1 MLWGAA
7 SDVEDEHR
15 LKIIGKTDSTK
26 IMSYNIRLARE
37 EMAASTE
44 TKIGAPANSDRA
56 GGDLL
61 RRYGP
66 YIDGTEQAPSSGDY
80 FETLDPYTGK
90 SWALV
95 GRCGPPDVEAAVAA
109 AKRAFDGWSRLRP
122 SKRGKI
128 LRTFADAI
136 VANADRL
143 AEIERR
149 DNGKL
154 AAEVNA
160 QVRYLGEYFHYYA
173 GLADKVQSAVIPTDK
188 DGVFAYTVYEAKG
201 VVAIITPWNSPLT
214 LTSWKLAPA
223 LAAGCTAVIKPSEFT
238 SASMIELA
246 EIASQAGIPPGVIN
260 VVTGFGPEVGEPLV
274 SHPDVAHIGFTGG
287 EIAGQKIYEAA
298 ARGMKTVTLE
308 LGGKSPN
315 IVFDD
320 ADLDQAVKGI
330 VSGIFAATGQ
340 TCQAGSRLLVQAS
353 VHDEV
358 ISRLIDFIKDAKI
371 GDPADLSTQIGPV
384 ATKPQFDK
392 ILSYIDIAKKEGA
405 TLAYGGGVRND
416 IGSGQFIEPTIFTNV
431 ENKMRVAQ
439 EEIFGPVLS
448 VIRFEDEEEAVRIG
462 NDIAYGL
469 AAGVWT
475 QSLKRTMFVTERL
488 KAGTIYVNNYRAT
501 SFTSPFGGFKR
512 SGIGRESG
520 PDAIK
525 DYLDTKTVWLSSDLD
540 VPNPFIR
547 R

>member
-1 MLWGAA
+1 MSA
-7 SDVEDEHR
+7 
-15 LKIIGKTDSTK
+15 TK
-26 IMSYNIRLARE
+26 D
-37 EMAASTE
+37 T
-44 TKIGAPANSDRA
+44 TIGADAATSRTGEVP
-56 GGDLL
+56 L
-61 RRYGP
+61 RRYGA
-66 YIDGTEQAPSSGDY
+66 YIGGAEHAPSSGHY
-80 FETLDPYTGK
+80 FATQDPFTGQD
-90 SWALV
+90 WALV
-95 GRCGPPDVEAAVAA
+95 AQCSAPDVDAA
-109 AKRAFDGWSRLRP
+109 ATNAKSAFESWSRLRP
-122 SKRGKI
+122 SQRGRI
-128 LRTFADAI
+128 LRKFADAI
-136 VANADRL
+136 IANADRL

-188 DGVFAYTVYEAKG
+188 EGVFAYTVYEPKG

-223 LAAGCTAVIKPSEFT
+223 LAAGCTAVVKPSEFT

-246 EIASQAGIPPGVIN
+246 TIATETGVPAGVIN
-260 VVTGFGPEVGEPLV
+260 VVTGFGEEVGGPLV

-340 TCQAGSRLLVQAS
+340 TCQAGSRLLVQDGI
-353 VHDEV
+353 HDEV
-358 ISRLIDFIKDAKI
+358 VERLVDFIKDVKI

-392 ILSYIDIAKKEGA
+392 ILSYIDLARKEGA
-405 TLAYGGGVRND
+405 TLAHGGKARRD
-416 IGSGQFIEPTIFTNV
+416 IGSGQFIEPTIFTDVQN
-431 ENKMRVAQ
+431 NMRVAQ

-448 VIRFEDEEEAVRIG
+448 VIRFTDEEDAVRIG
-462 NDIAYGL
+462 NDVAYGL

-475 QSLKRTMFVTERL
+475 QSLKRAMFMAERL

-525 DYLDTKTVWLSSDLD
+525 DYLDVKTVWVSSDLD

>member
-1 MLWGAA
+1 
-7 SDVEDEHR
+7 
-15 LKIIGKTDSTK
+15 
-26 IMSYNIRLARE
+26 MS
-37 EMAASTE
+37 ASTE
-44 TKIGAPANSDRA
+44 KTVGTAGTAALAN
-56 GGDLL
+56 GGEF

-66 YIDGTEQAPSSGDY
+66 YIDGKEVQPSSAEY
-80 FETLDPYTGK
+80 FDTQDPYTGLT
-90 SWALV
+90 WALV
-95 GRCGPPDVEAAVAA
+95 GRCGAADVDAAVSAA
-109 AKRAFDGWSRLRP
+109 ARAFQSWSKLRP
-122 SKRGKI
+122 SQRGKI
-128 LRTFADAI
+128 LRKFADAI
-136 VANADRL
+136 TANADRL

-160 QVRYLGEYFHYYA
+160 QVRYLADYFHYYA

-223 LAAGCTAVIKPSEFT
+223 LAAGCTAVVKPSEFT

-246 EIASQAGIPPGVIN
+246 AIATEAGIPAGVIN

-298 ARGMKTVTLE
+298 ARSMKTVTLE

-340 TCQAGSRLLVQAS
+340 TCQAGSRLLVQDS

-358 ISRLIDFIKDAKI
+358 IRRLIDFIRDAKI

-392 ILSYIDIAKKEGA
+392 ILSYIDIAQKEGA
-405 TLAYGGGVRND
+405 ELVYGGNARTD

-431 ENKMRVAQ
+431 DNSMRVAQ

-448 VIRFEDEEEAVRIG
+448 VIRFRDEEDAVRIG

-475 QSLKRTMFVTERL
+475 QSLKRTMYVTERL

-525 DYLDTKTVWLSSDLD
+525 DYLDVKTVWLSSDLD

>member
-1 MLWGAA
+1 MSTSSEIAVGA
-7 SDVEDEHR
+7 S
-15 LKIIGKTDSTK
+15 G
-26 IMSYNIRLARE
+26 Y
-37 EMAASTE
+37 AAGPNG
-44 TKIGAPANSDRA
+44 GA
-56 GGDLL
+56 L
-61 RRYGP
+61 RRYGA
-66 YIDGTEQAPSSGDY
+66 YIDGAEREPASGEY
-80 FETLDPYTGK
+80 FDTHDPYTGEV
-90 SWALV
+90 WAKV
-95 GRCGPPDVEAAVAA
+95 ARCGRADVDAAVSG
-109 AKRAFDGWSRLRP
+109 AKKAFERWSHLRP
-122 SKRGKI
+122 SQRGRI
-128 LRTFADAI
+128 LRKFADAI
-136 VANADRL
+136 IANADRL

-173 GLADKVQSAVIPTDK
+173 GLSDKVQSAVIPTDK
-188 DGVFAYTVYEAKG
+188 EGVFAYTVYEAKG

-246 EIASQAGIPPGVIN
+246 AIAIDAGVPAGVIN

-274 SHPDVAHIGFTGG
+274 SHPDVSHIGFTGG
-287 EIAGQKIYEAA
+287 ELAGQKIYEAA
-298 ARGMKTVTLE
+298 ARGLKTVTLE

-320 ADLDQAVKGI
+320 ADLDQAVKGV

-340 TCQAGSRLLVQAS
+340 TCQAGSRLLVQDS
-353 VHDEV
+353 IHDEL
-358 ISRLIDFIKDAKI
+358 IRRLVDFVKDAKI

-384 ATKPQFDK
+384 ATRPQFEK
-392 ILSYIDIAKKEGA
+392 ILSYIDIAKQEGA
-405 TLAYGGGVRND
+405 KLAYGGNVRAD
-416 IGSGQFIEPTIFTNV
+416 IGAGQFIEPTIFTDVHNR
-431 ENKMRVAQ
+431 MRIAQ
-439 EEIFGPVLS
+439 EEVFGPVLS
-448 VIRFEDEEEAVRIG
+448 VIRFKDEQDAVQIG

-475 QSLKRTMFVTERL
+475 QSLKRTMYVTEHL

-525 DYLDTKTVWLSSDLD
+525 DYLDVKTVWLSSDLD

>member
-1 MLWGAA
+1 MSEPVNSSTGVSGAA
-7 SDVEDEHR
+7 NPN
-15 LKIIGKTDSTK
+15 T
-26 IMSYNIRLARE
+26 
-37 EMAASTE
+37 
-44 TKIGAPANSDRA
+44 RA
-56 GGDLL
+56 EP
-61 RRYGP
+61 RRYGAF
-66 YIDGTEQAPSSGDY
+66 IDGREKAPVNGDY
-80 FETLDPYTGK
+80 FPTQDPFSGQD
-90 SWALV
+90 WAQIA
-95 GRCGPPDVEAAVAA
+95 RCTAADVDVAVASS
-109 AKRAFDGWSRLRP
+109 KKAFNSWSRLRP
-122 SKRGKI
+122 SQRGKL
-128 LRTFADAI
+128 LRKFADAI

-173 GLADKVQSAVIPTDK
+173 GLADKVQGAVIPTDK

-246 EIASQAGIPPGVIN
+246 HIAAEAGIPAGVIN

-274 SHPDVAHIGFTGG
+274 AHPDVAHIGFTGG

-298 ARGMKTVTLE
+298 ARGLKTVTLE

-315 IVFDD
+315 IIFDD

-340 TCQAGSRLLVQAS
+340 TCQAGSRLLVQDS
-353 VHDEV
+353 IHDEV
-358 ISRLIDFIKDAKI
+358 VRRLIDFISEAKI
-371 GDPADLSTQIGPV
+371 GDPSDLTTQIGPV

-392 ILSYIDIAKKEGA
+392 IMSYIDIAKQEGA
-405 TLAYGGGVRND
+405 TLAYGGNARSD
-416 IGSGQFIEPTIFTNV
+416 IGSGQFVEPTIFTGVRNS
-431 ENKMRVAQ
+431 MRVAQ

-448 VIRFEDEEEAVRIG
+448 VIRFTDEEDAVRIG

-475 QSLKRTMFVTERL
+475 QNLKRTMYVTDRL

-525 DYLDTKTVWLSSDLD
+525 DYLDVKTVWLSSDLD

>member
-1 MLWGAA
+1 
-7 SDVEDEHR
+7 
-15 LKIIGKTDSTK
+15 
-26 IMSYNIRLARE
+26 
-37 EMAASTE
+37 MATSTE
-44 TKIGAPANSDRA
+44 GRVGDSRQETLPRYDAFIGGESRAPAN
-56 GGDLL
+56 G
-61 RRYGP
+61 
-66 YIDGTEQAPSSGDY
+66 EY
-80 FETLDPYTGK
+80 FPTQDPFTGRE
-90 SWALV
+90 WALV
-95 GRCGPPDVEAAVAA
+95 ARCGPSEVDEAVSAA
-109 AKRAFDGWSRLRP
+109 ANAFLHWARLRP
-122 SKRGKI
+122 SQRAKL
-128 LRTFADAI
+128 LRQFADAI
-136 VANADRL
+136 VANADKL

-160 QVRYLGEYFHYYA
+160 QVRYLGDYFHYYA
-173 GLADKVQSAVIPTDK
+173 GLADKVQSHVIPTDK
-188 DGVFAYTVYEAKG
+188 EGVFSYTVYEPKG

-246 EIASQAGIPPGVIN
+246 RIATAAGIPAGVIN

-274 SHPDVAHIGFTGG
+274 GHRDVAHIGFTGG
-287 EIAGQKIYEAA
+287 EIAGRKIYEAA
-298 ARGMKTVTLE
+298 ARGLKTVTLE

-320 ADLDQAVKGI
+320 ADLDQAIKGV

-340 TCQAGSRLLVQAS
+340 TCQAGSRLLVQDS
-353 VHDEV
+353 IHDTV
-358 ISRLIDFIKDAKI
+358 IERLIDFIKDAKI

-384 ATKPQFDK
+384 ATKPQFEK
-392 ILSYIDIAKKEGA
+392 ILSYIQIAQQEGA
-405 TLAYGGGVRND
+405 TLAYGGNARPE

-431 ENKMRVAQ
+431 NNTMRVAQ

-448 VIRFEDEEEAVRIG
+448 VIRFKDEEDAVRIG
-462 NDIAYGL
+462 NDVAYGL

-475 QSLKRTMFVTERL
+475 QSLKRTMYMTERL

-525 DYLDTKTVWLSSDLD
+525 DYLDVKTVWLSSDLD

>member
-1 MLWGAA
+1 
-7 SDVEDEHR
+7 
-15 LKIIGKTDSTK
+15 
-26 IMSYNIRLARE
+26 
-37 EMAASTE
+37 MATSTE
-44 TKIGAPANSDRA
+44 GRVGDSRQETLPRYDAFIGGESRAPAN
-56 GGDLL
+56 G
-61 RRYGP
+61 
-66 YIDGTEQAPSSGDY
+66 EY
-80 FETLDPYTGK
+80 FPTQDPFTGRE
-90 SWALV
+90 WALV
-95 GRCGPPDVEAAVAA
+95 ARCGPSEVDEAVSAA
-109 AKRAFDGWSRLRP
+109 ANAFLHWAPLRP
-122 SKRGKI
+122 SQRAKL
-128 LRTFADAI
+128 LRQFADAI
-136 VANADRL
+136 VANADKL

-160 QVRYLGEYFHYYA
+160 QVRYLGDYFHYYA
-173 GLADKVQSAVIPTDK
+173 GLADKVQSHVIPTDK
-188 DGVFAYTVYEAKG
+188 EGVFSYTVYEPKG

-238 SASMIELA
+238 STSMIELA
-246 EIASQAGIPPGVIN
+246 RIATAAGIPAGVIN

-274 SHPDVAHIGFTGG
+274 GHRDVAHIGFTGG
-287 EIAGQKIYEAA
+287 EIAGRKIYEAA
-298 ARGMKTVTLE
+298 ARGLKTVTLE

-320 ADLDQAVKGI
+320 ADLDQAIKGI

-340 TCQAGSRLLVQAS
+340 TCQAGSRLLVQDS
-353 VHDEV
+353 IHDTV
-358 ISRLIDFIKDAKI
+358 IERLIDFIKDAKI

-384 ATKPQFDK
+384 ATKPQFEK
-392 ILSYIDIAKKEGA
+392 ILSYIQIAQQEGA
-405 TLAYGGGVRND
+405 TLAYGGNARPE

-431 ENKMRVAQ
+431 NNTMRVAQ

-448 VIRFEDEEEAVRIG
+448 VIRFKDEEDAVRIG
-462 NDIAYGL
+462 NDVAYGL

-475 QSLKRTMFVTERL
+475 QSLKRTMYMTERL

-525 DYLDTKTVWLSSDLD
+525 DYLDVKTVWLSSDLD

>member
-1 MLWGAA
+1 
-7 SDVEDEHR
+7 
-15 LKIIGKTDSTK
+15 
-26 IMSYNIRLARE
+26 
-37 EMAASTE
+37 MAAT
-44 TKIGAPANSDRA
+44 TDTTAATV
-56 GGDLL
+56 GGVTDPDQDTM

-66 YIDGTEQAPSSGDY
+66 YVDGAERAPSGGEFFDT
-80 FETLDPYTGK
+80 EDPYTGRT
-90 SWALV
+90 WALV
-95 GRCGPPDVEAAVAA
+95 ARCNSADVDAAVAA
-109 AKRAFDGWSRLRP
+109 AKGAFDAWSGLRP
-122 SKRGKI
+122 SQRGRH
-128 LRTFADAI
+128 LRKFADAI
-136 VANADRL
+136 LANADRL

-160 QVRYLGEYFHYYA
+160 QVGYLADYFHYYA
-173 GLADKVQSAVIPTDK
+173 GLADKVESAVIPTDK
-188 DGVFAYTVYEAKG
+188 IGVFAYTIYEAKG

-246 EIASQAGIPPGVIN
+246 AIASEAGIPAGVIN

-274 SHPDVAHIGFTGG
+274 NHPDVAHIGFTGG

-298 ARGMKTVTLE
+298 AKGMKTVTLE

-340 TCQAGSRLLVQAS
+340 TCQAGSRLLVQDS
-353 VHDEV
+353 IHDEV
-358 ISRLIDFIKDAKI
+358 IRRLIEFIKDAKI

-392 ILSYIDIAKKEGA
+392 ILSYIEIAKKEGA
-405 TLAYGGGVRND
+405 KLVYGGKARAD

-431 ENKMRVAQ
+431 SNSMRVAQ

-448 VIRFEDEEEAVRIG
+448 VIRFKDEADAVRLG

-475 QSLKRTMFVTERL
+475 QSLKRTMYVTERL

-520 PDAIK
+520 PEAIK
-525 DYLDTKTVWLSSDLD
+525 DYLDVKTVWMSSDLD

>member
-1 MLWGAA
+1 MSSAPMRQYGAFIEGREQEP
-7 SDVEDEHR
+7 S
-15 LKIIGKTDSTK
+15 GK
-26 IMSYNIRLARE
+26 
-37 EMAASTE
+37 
-44 TKIGAPANSDRA
+44 
-56 GGDLL
+56 
-61 RRYGP
+61 
-66 YIDGTEQAPSSGDY
+66 QH
-80 FETLDPYTGK
+80 FETEDPFTGK
-90 SWALV
+90 PWARIA
-95 GRCGPPDVEAAVAA
+95 RCGPADVDAAVASS
-109 AKRAFDGWSRLRP
+109 KRAFEGWSHLRP
-122 SKRGKI
+122 SQRGKL
-128 LRTFADAI
+128 LRVFADAI
-136 VANADRL
+136 IANADRL

-154 AAEVNA
+154 AAEVNG
-160 QVRYLGEYFHYYA
+160 QVRYLGDYFHYYA
-173 GLADKVQSAVIPTDK
+173 GLADKVQGQVIPTDK
-188 DGVFAYTVYEAKG
+188 EGVFSYTVLEPKG

-246 EIASQAGIPPGVIN
+246 AIATEAGIPAGVIN

-298 ARGMKTVTLE
+298 ARRLKTVTLE

-320 ADLDQAVKGI
+320 ADLDQAIKGI

-340 TCQAGSRLLVQAS
+340 TCLAGSRLLVQDS
-353 VHDEV
+353 IHDEV
-358 ISRLIDFIKDAKI
+358 IRRLVEFIREAKI

-384 ATKPQFDK
+384 ATRPQFEK
-392 ILSYIDIAKKEGA
+392 ILSYIEIAKAEGA
-405 TLAYGGGVRND
+405 RLVHGGNALPN
-416 IGSGQFIEPTIFTNV
+416 IGSGQFIEPTIFTDVDNS
-431 ENKMRVAQ
+431 MRVAQ

-448 VIRFEDEEEAVRIG
+448 VIRFRDEDDAIRIG
-462 NDIAYGL
+462 NDVAYGL

-475 QSLKRTMFVTERL
+475 QSLKRTMRITREL

-520 PDAIK
+520 ST
-525 DYLDTKTVWLSSDLD
+525 L
-540 VPNPFIR
+540 R
-547 R
+547 

>member
-1 MLWGAA
+1 
-7 SDVEDEHR
+7 
-15 LKIIGKTDSTK
+15 
-26 IMSYNIRLARE
+26 
-37 EMAASTE
+37 MATSTE
-44 TKIGAPANSDRA
+44 GRV
-56 GGDLL
+56 GDSRQETLP
-61 RRYGP
+61 RYDA
-66 YIDGTEQAPSSGDY
+66 YIDGESRAPASGEY
-80 FETLDPYTGK
+80 FPSQDPFTGRE
-90 SWALV
+90 WALV
-95 GRCGPPDVEAAVAA
+95 ARCGAREVNEAVSAA
-109 AKRAFDGWSRLRP
+109 SQAFTHWARLRP
-122 SKRGKI
+122 SQRAKL
-128 LRTFADAI
+128 LRQFADAI
-136 VANADRL
+136 VANVDKL

-154 AAEVNA
+154 AAEVIA
-160 QVRYLGEYFHYYA
+160 QVRYLGDYFHYYA
-173 GLADKVQSAVIPTDK
+173 GLADKVQSHVIPTDK
-188 DGVFAYTVYEAKG
+188 EGVFSYTVYEPKG

-246 EIASQAGIPPGVIN
+246 QIATAAGIPAGVIN

-274 SHPDVAHIGFTGG
+274 GHRDVAHIGFTGG
-287 EIAGQKIYEAA
+287 EIAGRKIYEAA
-298 ARGMKTVTLE
+298 ARGLKTVTLE

-320 ADLDQAVKGI
+320 ADLDQAIKGI

-340 TCQAGSRLLVQAS
+340 TCQAGSRLLVQDS
-353 VHDEV
+353 IHDAV
-358 ISRLIDFIKDAKI
+358 IERLIDFIKDAKI

-384 ATKPQFDK
+384 ATKPQFEK
-392 ILSYIDIAKKEGA
+392 ILSYIQIAQQEGA
-405 TLAYGGGVRND
+405 TLVYGGNARPD

-431 ENKMRVAQ
+431 DNTMRVAQ

-448 VIRFEDEEEAVRIG
+448 VIRFKDEEDAVRIG
-462 NDIAYGL
+462 NDVAYGL

-475 QSLKRTMFVTERL
+475 QSLKRTMYMTERL

-525 DYLDTKTVWLSSDLD
+525 DYLDVKTVWLSSDLD

>member
-1 MLWGAA
+1 MYYNTRNFGEEMSDSNETVRSVTEAMGA
-7 SDVEDEHR
+7 SD
-15 LKIIGKTDSTK
+15 GT
-26 IMSYNIRLARE
+26 
-37 EMAASTE
+37 
-44 TKIGAPANSDRA
+44 
-56 GGDLL
+56 L
-61 RRYGP
+61 RQYGP
-66 YIDGTEQAPSSGDY
+66 FIDGAERQPVQADY
-80 FETLDPYTGK
+80 FETHDPYTGRA
-90 SWALV
+90 WALIAK
-95 GRCGPPDVEAAVAA
+95 CGPADVDAAVAA
-109 AKRAFDGWSRLRP
+109 AKGAFGKWSGLRP
-122 SKRGKI
+122 SQRARV
-128 LRTFADAI
+128 LRKFADAI
-136 VANADRL
+136 ILNADRL

-160 QVRYLGEYFHYYA
+160 QVRYLAEYFHYYA

-188 DGVFAYTVYEAKG
+188 EGVFAYTVYEPKG

-223 LAAGCTAVIKPSEFT
+223 LAAGCTTVIKPSEFT

-246 EIASQAGIPPGVIN
+246 TIATDAGVPPGVIN
-260 VVTGFGPEVGEPLV
+260 VVTGFGPDVGEPLV
-274 SHPDVAHIGFTGG
+274 SHADVAHIGFTGG
-287 EIAGQKIYEAA
+287 EVAGQKIYEAA

-340 TCQAGSRLLVQAS
+340 TCQAGSRLLVQDS
-353 VHDEV
+353 IHDEV
-358 ISRLIDFIKDAKI
+358 IRRLIDFIKDAKI
-371 GDPADLSTQIGPV
+371 GDPADLSTQIGPI

-392 ILSYIDIAKKEGA
+392 ILSYIEIAKQEGA
-405 TLAYGGGVRND
+405 ELVFGGNARPE

-431 ENKMRVAQ
+431 DNGMRVAQ

-448 VIRFEDEEEAVRIG
+448 VLRFKDEEDAVRIG
-462 NDIAYGL
+462 NDVAYGL

-475 QSLKRTMFVTERL
+475 QSLKRTMLMAERL

-525 DYLDTKTVWLSSDLD
+525 DYLDIKTVWLSSDLD